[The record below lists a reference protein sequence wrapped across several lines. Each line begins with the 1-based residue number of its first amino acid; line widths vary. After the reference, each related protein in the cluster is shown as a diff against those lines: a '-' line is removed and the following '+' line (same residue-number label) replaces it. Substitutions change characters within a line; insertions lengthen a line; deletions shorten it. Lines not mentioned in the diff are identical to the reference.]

1 MDITN
6 INSLEALLDC
16 WKEKHFS
23 DGKIRFI
30 YDGCAN
36 SSKYMSCNKK
46 VMLILKEGYFDE
58 SDCILE
64 ERANKPWVKYFKRDG
79 NNWIYRFD
87 ENLGNEKP
95 WYMWC
100 RVESLVRPIISKITG
115 GNIAKPLEYISVV
128 NLKKSKDQAGGGEP
142 DNSNVWSNDKRV
154 EEYAI
159 EDRDLLIKQIELL
172 DPDIVICGGTYSMC
186 MNANI
191 LGNVKSKVYDFEPKQ
206 LRSLWLHEIEL
217 ASKKKNVQVIDMYHP
232 SVPMKYDVMGELI
245 AGAIIE
251 Q

>member
-1 MDITN
+1 MTIGEQIQNLRIQKGLTQERLAEMLAAKTN
-6 INSLEALLDC
+6 SAIVKSGDTDGSDEQIVSTYYAGRKYSL
-16 WKEKHFS
+16 
-23 DGKIRFI
+23 
-30 YDGCAN
+30 
-36 SSKYMSCNKK
+36 SKAE
-46 VMLILKEGYFDE
+46 I
-58 SDCILE
+58 
-64 ERANKPWVKYFKRDG
+64 
-79 NNWIYRFD
+79 D
-87 ENLGNEKP
+87 ENLGNENP

-115 GNIAKPLEYISVV
+115 GNITKPLDYISVV

-142 DNSNVWSNDKRV
+142 DNSNVWSNNKRV